1 MKTWRRGLTDEDW
14 LRLLGRTDP
23 LIVEVGCN
31 DGTDTRKF
39 LDTFPECRIIC
50 FECDRRAIAMFKR
63 NINDPR
69 VQLVEAAA
77 ADRNGFTPWFASH
90 GEVPK
95 TAICHV
101 APESLLDWEKSGSIR
116 RPTGHTIEPGWCTFA
131 EEGSVQTV
139 TLDSC
144 LQPERFPR
152 SAGVDL
158 LWLDVQGAE
167 ADVIKGAWKTLAR
180 TRYLYTEFYDREFRQ
195 QNADLPELYEGAPG
209 LAEIIGLVWQ
219 ASQWDLRGFFDG
231 GNVLLE
237 RRQEALRE

>member
-1 MKTWRRGLTDEDW
+1 M
-14 LRLLGRTDP
+14 
-23 LIVEVGCN
+23 
-31 DGTDTRKF
+31 
-39 LDTFPECRIIC
+39 
-50 FECDRRAIAMFKR
+50 
-63 NINDPR
+63 
-69 VQLVEAAA
+69 QLVEAAV
-77 ADRNGFTPWFASH
+77 ADRDGLSPWFASH
-90 GEVPK
+90 GAVPDK
-95 TAICHV
+95 G
-101 APESLLDWEKSGSIR
+101 APTVDEEARADWDLSGSIR

-180 TRYLYTEFYDREFRQ
+180 TRYLYTEFYDREFCQ
-195 QNADLPELYEGAPG
+195 QNFDIPELYEGAPG